1 MLNTSSMRVTIGSA
15 LVEEPNRALA
25 TVTRELILSD
35 TSTSDAGTEYSC
47 IASNAAM
54 DGEDSEMFEL
64 FVQGLE
70 FLILYLEILVKPL
83 SCK

>member
-15 LVEEPNRALA
+15 LVEQPNRALA

-35 TSTSDAGTEYSC
+35 TSTSDADTEYSC

-64 FVQGLE
+64 FVQGLN
-70 FLILYLEILVKPL
+70 FLFYT
-83 SCK
+83 